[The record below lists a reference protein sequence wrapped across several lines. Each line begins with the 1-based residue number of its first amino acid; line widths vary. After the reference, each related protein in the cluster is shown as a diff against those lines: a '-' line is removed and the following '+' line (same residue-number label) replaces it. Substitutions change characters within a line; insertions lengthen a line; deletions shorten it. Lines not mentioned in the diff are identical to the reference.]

1 MCHQNKSVGA
11 GAPSGCFPRSPQK
24 SASKT
29 QGLFVQTKNFFFF
42 SEQLLYIGLC
52 SRPRKFYL
60 NKEEK
65 TPAIMETGE
74 KDNNPINFNKEKT
87 FQRQISAL
95 KKSMSGSWNKENCHL
110 ISVQVASKN
119 HIQLKYGNF
128 DDGKP
133 VM

>member
-1 MCHQNKSVGA
+1 MLELEPLLDAFQDSHKNQLPKLRVY
-11 GAPSGCFPRSPQK
+11 
-24 SASKT
+24 
-29 QGLFVQTKNFFFF
+29 LFRPKKFYFF

-119 HIQLKYGNF
+119 DI
-128 DDGKP
+128 
-133 VM
+133 